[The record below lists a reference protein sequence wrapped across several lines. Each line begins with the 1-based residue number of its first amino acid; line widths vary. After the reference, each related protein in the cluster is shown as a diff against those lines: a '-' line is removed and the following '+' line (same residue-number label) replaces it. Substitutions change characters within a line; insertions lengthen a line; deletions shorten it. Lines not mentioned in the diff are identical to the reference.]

1 MSFEAELLNAT
12 GGADDTFDIRASTR
26 RCFHYAF
33 KDQDV
38 RLWDG
43 IGVLIAD
50 GHEWIG
56 TVDVNG
62 NNMHKAPTVKDTRD
76 GTSPRYTFSIPYV
89 DRETME
95 AMRADD
101 DKVKGRSLTCYH
113 VIVKH
118 DEGMRPGT
126 ALRFS
131 YRLTMQSANFSDAVE
146 GGPDNLKRV
155 YSPSILA
162 RSGEVGRSRTP
173 SGTYTDTSQRERARL
188 AGFASD
194 SFCSFVAAN
203 SNRTYTIEGT

>member
-1 MSFEAELLNAT
+1 MTFETELLDAIGT
-12 GGADDTFDIRASTR
+12 ADDTFDIKASVR

-33 KDQDV
+33 LGQDV

-43 IGVLIAD
+43 MGVLIA
-50 GHEWIG
+50 GGFEWTG
-56 TVDVNG
+56 TVDAKGVNH
-62 NNMHKAPTVKDTRD
+62 HKAPTVKDSRD
-76 GTSPRYTFSIPYV
+76 GTSPRYTFSIPYI
-89 DRETME
+89 DEATKLAME
-95 AMRADD
+95 ADQD
-101 DKVKGRSLTCYH
+101 QVKGRDLTCYH

-131 YRLTMQSANFSDAVE
+131 YRLTMQAANFTDQIE
-146 GGPDNLKRV
+146 GGPSNLTRV
-155 YSPSILA
+155 YSASVLA

-188 AGFASD
+188 AGVAGD

>member
-1 MSFEAELLNAT
+1 MSFETELLDALGT
-12 GGADDTFDIRASTR
+12 ADDTFDIRASVR

-43 IGVLIAD
+43 MGVLVAG

-56 TVDVNG
+56 TIDSEG
-62 NNMHKAPTVKDTRD
+62 NQLHKAPTVKDSRD
-76 GTSPRYTFSIPYV
+76 GTSPRYTFSIPYI
-89 DRETME
+89 DKETME
-95 AMRADD
+95 AMRAED
-101 DKVKGRSLTCYH
+101 DKVRGRPLTCYH
-113 VIVKH
+113 VIIKY

-126 ALRFS
+126 ELRFS
-131 YRLTMQSANFSDAVE
+131 YRLTMQEVNFSDRIE
-146 GGPDNLKRV
+146 GGPANLTRV
-155 YSPSILA
+155 YSASVLA

-188 AGFASD
+188 AGVASD